1 MQLKGRYAH
10 SRPFVK
16 VLQWMA
22 AVVCLTL
29 LSVLLINLL
38 QSLTGWSSA
47 DMAYLKTVQ
56 ALQTVSVFLLPP
68 LLLAYVWS
76 DKPWQWLHLAKVR
89 PVDSLVQK
97 KITAVWWLVPIS
109 IVSAM
114 PAINLL
120 VYINEQISL
129 PAFLA
134 PMEAWMQQMEENA
147 AVLTERFLQVDNGW
161 GLLLNLF
168 VMALLPALGEELTF
182 RGLLLNGLNRHQQPH
197 LAIWVVAVLFSAMHM
212 QFYGFIPRMLLG
224 AYFGYLVV
232 WSGSLWLPVLAHL
245 TNNAMAVIGNYVVFK
260 TQSDTQWLESFGT
273 GDTLWVGIVSL
284 LVSLFMIAIISRLM
298 NKRCC

>member
-1 MQLKGRYAH
+1 
-10 SRPFVK
+10 
-16 VLQWMA
+16 
-22 AVVCLTL
+22 
-29 LSVLLINLL
+29 
-38 QSLTGWSSA
+38 
-47 DMAYLKTVQ
+47 MAYLKTVQ

-161 GLLLNLF
+161 GLLFNLF

-182 RGLLLNGLNRHQQPH
+182 RGILLNGLNRHQQLH